1 MFLSGFRPPCWSS
14 SGWAPAW
21 CLRTKLYKSVFIAS
35 CWHNVKKLLLSRQK
49 TTTKKSIPIGGNKCE
64 VVRLKTRAHGIDV
77 ILLLARGNNS
87 LGETELRF
95 SKTRK
100 RQNLPKERQ
109 RRKDRTESSLFIFD
123 ELLGAT
129 YPSKM
134 FKMFIGSKVYPF
146 P

>member
-1 MFLSGFRPPCWSS
+1 MFLSGFHPPCWSS

-21 CLRTKLYKSVFIAS
+21 RLHTKLYKSVFIAS
-35 CWHNVKKLLLSRQK
+35 CWCNVKNLLLSRLKILEQK
-49 TTTKKSIPIGGNKCE
+49 IGAKLFGQKHE
-64 VVRLKTRAHGIDV
+64 RTAFYRLTDILDV

-87 LGETELRF
+87 LGEAELRF

-109 RRKDRTESSLFIFD
+109 RRKDRIESSLFIFD

-134 FKMFIGSKVYPF
+134 FIGNENAYVCIW
-146 P
+146 